1 MSALL
6 LDEAFSLLEVMG
18 HSATN
23 ATGTDDGNDRDF
35 NDQIEM
41 RVVETG
47 RHELQG

>member
-1 MSALL
+1 MLKVGYL
-6 LDEAFSLLEVMG
+6 
-18 HSATN
+18 ATN
-23 ATGTDDGNDRDF
+23 ATGTDDSNDRDRDV